1 MVRLVVLLL
10 CVSMVTTQKPSNF
23 NFKEK
28 GFKSSHNYDID
39 PQVLEIQRQNLITQ
53 KILQRYLERRLH
65 PGRKPQ
71 IRVPSVEEILPKP
84 FATLPSVRDVR
95 QQNQS
100 SNSSDAGSSGSGSGS
115 SNSSGAR
122 YDLFDGRQ
130 GRKYSRRTGD
140 GGQQEQDYGD
150 DDDEEEEEGGGDYRE
165 GRLDLDQYD
174 EDDELDAVRFDIESL
189 QSGESEHVDS
199 FYRDKHYH
207 RQRASQLSD
216 CPNCVEESSAPTRW
230 TMPLLKLGEKRYY
243 LSIFF
248 KANWFKALQYC
259 RFHGMQLASIQTQE
273 ENDRLEKYVKDY
285 GLATEHFWT
294 SGTDLAEEGSFF
306 WVSNGRPLSF
316 TNWNAGEPNNFRYEN
331 GEEEHCLELWN
342 RDGKG
347 LKWNDTPC
355 SFETYFICEV

>member
-1 MVRLVVLLL
+1 MARLLVLLL
-10 CVSMVTTQKPSNF
+10 CISMTTTQKPGNF

-28 GFKSSHNYDID
+28 GFKSNHAYDVD

-65 PGRKPQ
+65 PERKPQ
-71 IRVPSVEEILPKP
+71 IHVPSVDEILAKSL
-84 FATLPSVRDVR
+84 ASGSVRDTR
-95 QQNQS
+95 TSQNESMS
-100 SNSSDAGSSGSGSGS
+100 SGQGSSS
-115 SNSSGAR
+115 SSSR
-122 YDLFDGRQ
+122 YSLFDE
-130 GRKYSRRTGD
+130 YS
-140 GGQQEQDYGD
+140 GGQLDSETGEDPT
-150 DDDEEEEEGGGDYRE
+150 EEEFDR
-165 GRLDLDQYD
+165 DLDQYD
-174 EDDELDAVRFDIESL
+174 DLGGSLDNDHIDVESL

-199 FYRDKHYH
+199 FYRDKSY
-207 RQRASQLSD
+207 RQRASALSD
-216 CPNCVEESSAPTRW
+216 CPNCVEDSSVPNRW

-259 RFHGMQLASIQTQE
+259 RYHGMQLASIQSQE

-285 GLATEHFWT
+285 GLAAEHFWT

-306 WVSNGRPLSF
+306 WISNGRPLSF

>member
-1 MVRLVVLLL
+1 MAKFHQSFMMQPKKLVCVRWNRMGFVLAVLVVLLSESVIQCATPKAL
-10 CVSMVTTQKPSNF
+10 AGN
-23 NFKEK
+23 
-28 GFKSSHNYDID
+28 SHGTN
-39 PQVLEIQRQNLITQ
+39 
-53 KILQRYLERRLH
+53 
-65 PGRKPQ
+65 
-71 IRVPSVEEILPKP
+71 
-84 FATLPSVRDVR
+84 
-95 QQNQS
+95 
-100 SNSSDAGSSGSGSGS
+100 
-115 SNSSGAR
+115 
-122 YDLFDGRQ
+122 
-130 GRKYSRRTGD
+130 
-140 GGQQEQDYGD
+140 
-150 DDDEEEEEGGGDYRE
+150 
-165 GRLDLDQYD
+165 
-174 EDDELDAVRFDIESL
+174 
-189 QSGESEHVDS
+189 
-199 FYRDKHYH
+199 
-207 RQRASQLSD
+207 
-216 CPNCVEESSAPTRW
+216 CPNCVEESSAPPRW